1 MNRYTLL
8 PVSCILAGLLFLF
21 YPSPSGE
28 DALQQLPAST
38 VTLNPGTYSAMYDQP
53 DWHGWKAFFIM
64 KINDG
69 GEIEEAT
76 YDYVNKSG
84 DLKTQDQAYNQE
96 MINDSGLGPS
106 DYCPRFAKNLLVY
119 QNPEEVDAITGAT
132 HSSRAFKELAQAA
145 FKNAQ
150 TGDQAPIIIPQPEL
164 AAPAAG
170 ENH

>member
-8 PVSCILAGLLFLF
+8 PIGCILAGLFF
-21 YPSPSGE
+21 WVYPCPSGE
-28 DALQQLPAST
+28 DALQQPPAST
-38 VTLNPGTYSAMYDQP
+38 VTLNSGIYSAMYDQP
-53 DWHGWKAFFIM
+53 DWHGWKAFFTM
-64 KINDG
+64 KINDK

-84 DLKTQDQAYNQE
+84 DLKTRDQAYNQKMRNE
-96 MINDSGLGPS
+96 SGLGPS

-119 QNPEEVDAITGAT
+119 QNPEEVDAITEAT
-132 HSSRAFKELAQAA
+132 YSSRAFKELAQAA

-150 TGDQAPIIIPQPEL
+150 TGDRSPIIIPQPEL

-170 ENH
+170 DNH